1 MHTSYKGEYTTNI
14 TPEEAAILAFKG
26 FYPISIYKAARDVF
40 EAFKLISAGTPE
52 RGGVVEALAAV
63 YLAGRLDGIRE
74 ERAKRRGEQAQ
85 RRDVLEPCPSCKA
98 NRGTIHAIHNGFYCS
113 CSECGARAMAASY
126 YSREELTP
134 EQECRAQRETLAQAV
149 RYWNRGDLI

>member
-1 MHTSYKGEYTTNI
+1 MYTPTSQ
-14 TPEEAAILAFKG
+14 
-26 FYPISIYKAARDVF
+26 KA
-40 EAFKLISAGTPE
+40 G
-52 RGGVVEALAAV
+52 ALE
-63 YLAGRLDGIRE
+63 L
-74 ERAKRRGEQAQ
+74 
-85 RRDVLEPCPSCKA
+85 CPSCKA

-134 EQECRAQRETLAQAV
+134 EQEHRAQRETLAQAV

>member
-1 MHTSYKGEYTTNI
+1 MHTSYKNEYKTNI
-14 TPEEAAILAFKG
+14 TPEEAAALAFKG
-26 FYPISIYKAARDVF
+26 FYPISIYQAARDVF

-85 RRDVLEPCPSCKA
+85 RRDVLEPCPNCGA
-98 NRGTIHAIHNGFYCS
+98 NRGTILGTRHGFYCR
-113 CSECGARAMAASY
+113 CEKCGAQAIRVTY
-126 YSREELTP
+126 DP
-134 EQECRAQRETLAQAV
+134 EGLNPTQEHRAQRETLAQAV